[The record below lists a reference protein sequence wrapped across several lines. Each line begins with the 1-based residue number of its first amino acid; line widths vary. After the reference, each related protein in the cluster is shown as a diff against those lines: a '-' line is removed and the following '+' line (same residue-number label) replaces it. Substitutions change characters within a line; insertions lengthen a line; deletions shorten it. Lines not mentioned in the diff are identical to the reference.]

1 MYKLISFI
9 FLLFMAAGIQT
20 QPAKIIAQGTDRLDS
35 LILAENYTLAKRELS
50 QQLDYI
56 QRRSAPDSLAKYPY
70 YIGKVYEKFQGKEK
84 AVQLLEKFVIEIE
97 RKIKN
102 PAQQVDLFTQTAS
115 YFEHIRNYEKSLKY
129 HQKALEIA
137 ESDHPDS
144 LLLAKVLY
152 NLALT
157 HNRRG
162 EYHKGK
168 KFAEKSLYAY
178 KTSKKS
184 TPEDM
189 YFAYSVLGTAHY
201 YSAKIDSSIYYYE
214 LAASY
219 AAKDTISALNRFYR
233 PSLIAN
239 NTSVLYL
246 MLGKT
251 QKAIEQMQFAIDY
264 NQKYIENGE
273 DAFKVQESKKWQI
286 NYLENLAGIY
296 EGRGDYK
303 TQLELLQYVL
313 KKRKNHSETSELELG
328 TIHALNGT
336 AHLKQFNYREADK
349 HFSKALERLIN
360 QEGNLEWLAT
370 IYDGLGHISW
380 KQNDLKIAEQ
390 WFLKAKAIY
399 EQMNPEE
406 MDKSNIEFFNE
417 LAFFYADSGE
427 NEKAV
432 ATAKETLAYLQK
444 NNQHEML
451 PVLLQTYYL
460 GEIYYKTGKIEQAK
474 SLADNTIQSLEK
486 LIQKT
491 DNSYDSIVLSFKK
504 PPVLL
509 LQIKSEY
516 DLNSTKDSVFLKKL
530 LTKNL
535 DIIHIINQHKRF
547 LGNTENI
554 QVLMANHREV
564 YDFAKKLLIDLYNLT
579 FDAKYLYDIID
590 LHENSVYNR
599 IRSQLNKI
607 EAFEVHLVPTQV
619 TRREAYLK
627 SMLQQGLN
635 TDSVALF
642 VQTQN
647 DWLFFLDSL
656 KINHPEYYQLKFDDP
671 KIRVK
676 NVQKQL
682 KSDQTII
689 RYFYIQNDLYAS
701 VINGDFISLQPLGQ
715 PKIVQNLENVQ
726 DYNQKEEVVLQSLFR
741 LYQQLWQPLEKQ
753 IQTKNVIIIPDKE
766 LYNLSFDAL
775 TKEAVT
781 TYTALRTNCLLNNY
795 HISYNFSSHLV
806 NAEKNSNPP
815 HLNFLAVAPGF
826 SKKSKQMYEQ
836 GVEDSANLDYGY
848 LDMLPQPNMI
858 KLAKKT
864 ALDFKGSYFIEE
876 NASKNNFLMNA
887 TDNKIIHLGTHTH
900 FNNHSPEFSSLV
912 FAKEKQAKTRN
923 ENYLYA
929 YQIYNHALN
938 ADLAVLSACETG
950 KNTENPGEGMIS
962 LAHAFTSAGCKSI
975 FTSLWQ
981 TDEKNSTYIID
992 KFYGYLAQGKQKSQ
1006 ALQLAKMDYLTTFSG
1021 EQLSPAYW
1029 SGWIVMGDN
1038 SAVNLASTNPF
1049 IKYSRMVVLVS
1060 VFLILGFQFYRKR
1073 NRNKSAKNA
1082 IS

>member
-1 MYKLISFI
+1 MYKLICCL
-9 FLLFMAAGIQT
+9 LLFFLAAGFQT
-20 QPAKIIAQGTDRLDS
+20 DSSQVITQGTDRLDS
-35 LILAENYTLAKRELS
+35 LMLAENYRLAGRELAR
-50 QQLDYI
+50 QLNYF
-56 QRRSAPDSLAKYPY
+56 QKTSAPDSLAKYPY
-70 YIGKVYEKFQGKEK
+70 YIGKINEKLQGKEK
-84 AVQLLEKFVIEIE
+84 AVQLLEEFVFITEG
-97 RKIKN
+97 KIQN
-102 PAQQVDLFTQTAS
+102 PEQRVDLYTQTAT
-115 YFEHIRNYEKSLKY
+115 YFEHIRNYEKSLEY

-137 ESDHPDS
+137 ESAKSNLP
-144 LLLAKVLY
+144 LLAKVLY
-152 NLALT
+152 NLAVSY
-157 HNRRG
+157 NRRG

-168 KFAEKSLYAY
+168 KLAEKALNAY
-178 KTSKKS
+178 KANKNS

-189 YFAYSVLGTAHY
+189 YFAYSVLGTACY

-214 LAASY
+214 LAASH
-219 AAKDTISALNRFYR
+219 AARDTLSTLNRFYR

-251 QKAIEQMQFAIDY
+251 QKAIEQMQFAIDN

-273 DAFKVQESKKWQI
+273 DAFKVQESKKWQV

-303 TQLELLQYVL
+303 AQLELLQYVL
-313 KKRKNHSETSELELG
+313 QKRENNTETSDLELG
-328 TIHALNGT
+328 TAHALNGS
-336 AHLKQFNYREADK
+336 AQLKQFNYQEANQ
-349 HFSKALERLIN
+349 HFTKALELLKK
-360 QEGNLEWLAT
+360 QDSGWEWLAT
-370 IYDGLGHISW
+370 CYDGLGHIAW
-380 KQNDLKIAEQ
+380 KQNDLKNAEQ
-390 WFLKAKAIY
+390 WFLKAKAMY

-406 MDKSNIEFFNE
+406 MDKTHIEFFNE
-417 LAFFYADSGE
+417 LAFFYADSGQ

-444 NNQHEML
+444 NNQDEML
-451 PVLLQTYYL
+451 PVLLQKYNL
-460 GEIYYKTGKIEQAK
+460 GEIYYKTGELDQAK
-474 SLADNTIQSLEK
+474 KLADNTLTALDK
-486 LIQKT
+486 LILKA
-491 DNSYDSIVLSFKK
+491 DNRYDSMVLSFKK

-516 DLNSTKDSVFLKKL
+516 DLKSTKDTVFLKNVL
-530 LTKNL
+530 SKNL

-564 YDFAKKLLIDLYNLT
+564 YDFAKKLLIDLYNQT
-579 FDAKYLYDIID
+579 QDKNYLYDVID

-599 IRSQLNKI
+599 IRSQLNKL
-607 EAFEVHLVPTQV
+607 EAFDVHQVPAQI

-635 TDSVALF
+635 ADSVALF

-647 DWLFFLDSL
+647 DWLVFLDSL
-656 KINHPEYYQLKFDDP
+656 KINHPGYYQLKFDDP
-671 KIRVK
+671 KITLK

-682 KSDQTII
+682 KTDETII
-689 RYFYIQNDLYAS
+689 RYFYIQKELYVG
-701 VINGDFISLQPLGQ
+701 VISHNSISLQAIGQ
-715 PKIVQNLENVQ
+715 PEIAQNLEIVQ
-726 DYNQKEEVVLQSLFR
+726 DYNQKEETVLSSLFS
-741 LYQQLWQPLEKQ
+741 LYQQLWQPIEKQ

-775 TKEAVT
+775 TNEAVT
-781 TYTALRTNCLLNNY
+781 TYASLSTVCLLSNY
-795 HISYNFSSHLV
+795 DISYNFSSHLV
-806 NAEKNSNPP
+806 NAEKNIKPP
-815 HLNFLAVAPGF
+815 HLNILAVAPGF

-836 GVEDSANLDYGY
+836 EVEDSANLDYGY
-848 LDMLPQPNMI
+848 LRMLPQPNMI

-864 ALDFKGSYFIEE
+864 AKDLNGAFLIED
-876 NASKNNFLMNA
+876 NASKQNFLMNA

-912 FAKEKQAKTRN
+912 FAKEKQAKTRD

-981 TDEKNSTYIID
+981 TDEKNSTFIID
-992 KFYGYLAQGKQKSQ
+992 KFYGYLAQGEPKSQ

-1038 SAVNLASTNPF
+1038 SAVKLASVNPL
-1049 IKYSRMVVLVS
+1049 IKYSRMLALAG
-1060 VFLILGFQFYRKR
+1060 VFGILGYIFYRKR
-1073 NRNKSAKNA
+1073 RRLKSTNNFFF
-1082 IS
+1082 